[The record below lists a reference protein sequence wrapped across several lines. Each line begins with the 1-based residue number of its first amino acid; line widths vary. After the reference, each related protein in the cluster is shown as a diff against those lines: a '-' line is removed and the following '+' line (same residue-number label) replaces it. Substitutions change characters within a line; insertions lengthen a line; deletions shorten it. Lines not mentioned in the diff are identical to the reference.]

1 MAQNTTNSTAF
12 IEAEQYSSFILRN
25 LQDGLLPQSFYR
37 NVTDFPSGTTLHIKT
52 LGDVTIQDGGE
63 DKVPN
68 ATPIDSGTI
77 TLSINRW
84 KSDAWYITDKLRE
97 DGAGVEQLMAERAA
111 ASTRAIQEVFE
122 TDFLSEAEK
131 AQTNADP
138 NNVNGFAHR
147 IASAETNNIIDL
159 KHISN
164 LKLAFDKAN
173 VPAAGRILLVD
184 PVVAATLQ
192 EKVTLTS
199 NITSF
204 AQMLLTNGFD
214 REHQALF
221 NIYGFDI
228 ITNNR
233 LPKRTFSDGTTS
245 VTDGVANIAMCIVD
259 DNCRPI
265 MGAWRRM
272 PRVRTE
278 RDEGIERDMF
288 FASCRYG
295 FGPQRVDTLGTIITS
310 ATNH

>member
-1 MAQNTTNSTAF
+1 MV
-12 IEAEQYSSFILRN
+12 Y
-25 LQDGLLPQSFYR
+25 
-37 NVTDFPSGTTLHIKT
+37 
-52 LGDVTIQDGGE
+52 
-63 DKVPN
+63 
-68 ATPIDSGTI
+68 
-77 TLSINRW
+77 
-84 KSDAWYITDKLRE
+84 
-97 DGAGVEQLMAERAA
+97 
-111 ASTRAIQEVFE
+111 
-122 TDFLSEAEK
+122 
-131 AQTNADP
+131 
-138 NNVNGFAHR
+138 
-147 IASAETNNIIDL
+147 
-159 KHISN
+159 
-164 LKLAFDKAN
+164 
-173 VPAAGRILLVD
+173 

-233 LPKRTFSDGTTS
+233 LPKGTFSDGTTS

>member
-1 MAQNTTNSTAF
+1 M
-12 IEAEQYSSFILRN
+12 
-25 LQDGLLPQSFYR
+25 
-37 NVTDFPSGTTLHIKT
+37 
-52 LGDVTIQDGGE
+52 
-63 DKVPN
+63 
-68 ATPIDSGTI
+68 
-77 TLSINRW
+77 
-84 KSDAWYITDKLRE
+84 E
-97 DGAGVEQLMAERAA
+97 DGSQVEQLMAERAA

-233 LPKRTFSDGTTS
+233 LPKGTFSDGTTS

-278 RDEGIERDMF
+278 RDEGIERDLF